1 MRETPAWL
9 EEREIHLSNGDHAL
23 WSYDREGDIL
33 EISFQDKPAMFTVE
47 LTEGIYLRLDQQRE
61 PLSLGFVSASLV
73 MQEKEFGLPLII
85 LDGLEG
91 LPQPDQNLALS
102 ALRKPPVDLFLKIYT
117 FQSDEPPQHVMP
129 VALFEYPKPQSIELA
144 A

>member
-1 MRETPAWL
+1 MRETPVWL
-9 EEREIHLSNGDHAL
+9 EERKIRLSNGDYAL

-33 EISFQDKPAMFTVE
+33 EISFQDKPAIFAVE

-61 PLSLGFVSASLV
+61 PLSLGFVSASLF

-85 LDGLEG
+85 LDGLQE
-91 LPQPDQNLALS
+91 LPQPDQDSVLS
-102 ALRKPPVDLFLKIYT
+102 TLRKSPVNLFLKIYT
-117 FQSDEPPQHVMP
+117 FQSYEPPQSVMP
-129 VALFEYPKPQSIELA
+129 VALFEYPKPQPIEQA